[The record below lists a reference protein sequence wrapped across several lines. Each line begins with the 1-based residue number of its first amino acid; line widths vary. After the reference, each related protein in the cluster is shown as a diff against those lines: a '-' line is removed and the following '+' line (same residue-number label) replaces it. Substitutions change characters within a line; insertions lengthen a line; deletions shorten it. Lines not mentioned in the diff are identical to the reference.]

1 MGLYLLG
8 KIKFSHDSEVKY
20 FSVPR
25 LGLVITTFTF
35 VAYMIPGL
43 WGAPLKGL
51 AGYLPPLSTQDFNSN
66 NKGGAH
72 GEGNITTT
80 PSYANEL
87 HIPHGLVGYYDYDEA
102 LAAAKELK
110 KPLFIDF
117 TGHGCVNCRKM
128 EEKVWSDEA
137 VLAILKKDYVIVSLY
152 VDDKKIK
159 LPSSQCFTTPDGKKI
174 TGLGDKNAYIEE
186 LYFGKTTQP
195 LYCLLDQNENLL
207 QPALGADHFQF
218 KVDPFVEFLKNGTS
232 EFNKRK

>member
-1 MGLYLLG
+1 
-8 KIKFSHDSEVKY
+8 
-20 FSVPR
+20 
-25 LGLVITTFTF
+25 
-35 VAYMIPGL
+35 
-43 WGAPLKGL
+43 
-51 AGYLPPLSTQDFNSN
+51 
-66 NKGGAH
+66 
-72 GEGNITTT
+72 
-80 PSYANEL
+80 
-87 HIPHGLVGYYDYDEA
+87 
-102 LAAAKELK
+102 
-110 KPLFIDF
+110 
-117 TGHGCVNCRKM
+117 M

-174 TGLGDKNAYIEE
+174 TRLGDKNAFIEE

-218 KVDPFVEFLKNGTS
+218 NVDPFVEFLKNGTS